1 MVMDYREHK
10 PVNKN
15 RPRKQ
20 PAVFFVLAL
29 FVAISISFFLGLG
42 TGWLV
47 FRPSSKNTV
56 NMTSTAADIKKKGA
70 EASAPS
76 QLQFNP
82 EPAGKAQ
89 EPFLTFYNTL
99 PKGSNA
105 VIGSGLNQTKPGEHT
120 PVKTSQPSK
129 TIPAAKQAVVAEKAS
144 QPKESLKVPAKTSE
158 PSGQKDIASKESAVK
173 EIEGKGKFV
182 VQLASYHA
190 KKEAEEM
197 RDRLKADGISA
208 YIVESNLPEKGTLYR
223 VRAGRHLD
231 QQAAHELAEKAG
243 KGSILIPE

>member
-10 PVNKN
+10 PVSKN

-20 PAVFFVLAL
+20 PAVFFFFSL
-29 FVAISISFFLGLG
+29 FVAVSISFFLGLG

-47 FRPSSKNTV
+47 FSPSSKNAA
-56 NMTSTAADIKKKGA
+56 NTAGVTADSNKKGA
-70 EASAPS
+70 GASALS
-76 QLQFNP
+76 RIQFNP

-89 EPFLTFYNTL
+89 EPLLTFYNTL

-105 VIGSGLNQTKPGEHT
+105 VIGSGLNQTIPVEHT
-120 PVKTSQPSK
+120 PVKTLPPSK
-129 TIPAAKQAVVAEKAS
+129 IISVAKQAATAETATK
-144 QPKESLKVPAKTSE
+144 PKEPLKVPTKTPE
-158 PSGQKDIASKESAVK
+158 PSGQRDIAAKESVVK
-173 EIEGKGKFV
+173 ESESKGKFV
-182 VQLASYHA
+182 VQVASYHV

-231 QQAAHELAEKAG
+231 QQTAHELAEKAG
-243 KGSILIPE
+243 KGSILISE

>member
-20 PAVFFVLAL
+20 PAVFFFLAL
-29 FVAISISFFLGLG
+29 FVAISISFLLGLG

-47 FRPSSKNTV
+47 FRSSTKNAL
-56 NMTSTAADIKKKGA
+56 NMSNAAADLNKKGA

-76 QLQFNP
+76 QPQFNP

-89 EPFLTFYNTL
+89 EPLLTFYNTL

-105 VIGSGLNQTKPGEHT
+105 VIGSGLNQAKPGEH
-120 PVKTSQPSK
+120 PPVVKTAPSSK
-129 TIPAAKQAVVAEKAS
+129 TIPAAKQTATAETDRQS
-144 QPKESLKVPAKTSE
+144 KESPKVPAKTSE
-158 PSGQKDIASKESAVK
+158 PTAQKDIAAKEKTVK
-173 EIEGKGKFV
+173 EDEKTKFV
-182 VQLASYHA
+182 VQVASYHV
-190 KKEAEEM
+190 KKDAEEM

-208 YIVESNLPEKGTLYR
+208 YIVETKLPEKGTLYR

-231 QQAAHELAEKAG
+231 QQAAHELAEKTG
-243 KGSILIPE
+243 NGSILIPE

>member
-1 MVMDYREHK
+1 MDYREHK

-20 PAVFFVLAL
+20 PAVFFVLSL
-29 FVAISISFFLGLG
+29 FVAVSISFFLGLG

-47 FRPSSKNTV
+47 FRPSTKNAANMSSK
-56 NMTSTAADIKKKGA
+56 TADTNKKGA
-70 EASAPS
+70 EASATS
-76 QLQFNP
+76 QLPFNP

-89 EPFLTFYNTL
+89 EPLLTFYNTL

-105 VIGSGLNQTKPGEHT
+105 VIGSGLNQTKPGEH
-120 PVKTSQPSK
+120 PAIVKIVPPSK
-129 TIPAAKQAVVAEKAS
+129 TISIAKQPATGETATQA
-144 QPKESLKVPAKTSE
+144 KESSKAQAKTTE
-158 PSGQKDIASKESAVK
+158 PSGQKDISAKESVVK
-173 EIEGKGKFV
+173 EVEGKVKFV
-182 VQLASYHA
+182 VQVASYHA

-197 RDRLKADGISA
+197 RDRLKADGIPA

-231 QQAAHELAEKAG
+231 QQGAHELAEKAG